1 MNRLRAFLVL
11 ASLLAFPGAAGAHG
25 GEDHGG
31 PQPAAASGASPD
43 GKRTASGQTNQ
54 FELLLKFA
62 PPAPGK
68 DESFAVFLADYA
80 TNAPIEN
87 AKIELELT
95 GPQSAKVTAE
105 PAGAPGTYHAVAK
118 LPPGSYALV
127 ATIEGGGQLDL
138 VDIPTIDLTPAAA
151 AASKVDEHAYAA
163 VPWTGI
169 AAGAGALVIIALALV
184 ILRRR
189 AARGRVPTSVALLL
203 LVLGLPVVA
212 RGHGGEDHGEPQPAK
227 SASPSVPAGSVYM
240 AKESQFLLG
249 VRTVVAREREM
260 EARVAAVG
268 RVIPR
273 IDAHAAI
280 AAPQPGRIVPMP
292 GRALPFIGD
301 KVKKGQALLVIEQT
315 LGAADTGAMKSQ
327 AIAAR
332 GAAAQARARRD
343 QAQRELERRRSLEG
357 VVAQKEIQQA
367 ELELELARRE
377 LELAEQQ
384 ASLFGGTGLQKIM
397 LTAPI
402 DGTIVEASVSIGEQV
417 AADQALYTI
426 IDPATL
432 WVEANVFETD
442 VPKIEQAGAA
452 DLRVDGYDAS
462 IVAKVYRIG
471 QIVDPTTRTVKVIL
485 TVDNG
490 KGTLRPGMFAEVAVA
505 AGQRATSL
513 AVPDAAVIE
522 EGGRRFVFV
531 HVAAEEFA
539 RREVLLGA
547 RDGDDWAVKSGLKKG
562 ERVVTQGTY
571 QLRTT
576 R

>member
-1 MNRLRAFLVL
+1 MSRLRAFLVL
-11 ASLLAFPGAAGAHG
+11 ASVLAFPSVAGAHG
-25 GEDHGG
+25 GEDHGE
-31 PQPAAASGASPD
+31 PQPVAASGASAD

-68 DESFAVFLADYA
+68 DASFAVFLADYA
-80 TNAPIEN
+80 TNAPVEN

-127 ATIEGGGQLDL
+127 ATIEGSGQLDL

-151 AASKVDEHAYAA
+151 TASKTDEHAHAA

-184 ILRRR
+184 IFRRR
-189 AARGRVPTSVALLL
+189 AARGRVPTSAALLL

-212 RGHGGEDHGEPQPAK
+212 RSHGGEDHGEPQPAK
-227 SASPSVPAGSVYM
+227 SGSPSVPAGSVYM

-280 AAPQPGRIVPMP
+280 AAPQPGRIVTMP

-332 GAAAQARARRD
+332 AAAAQARARRD

-367 ELELELARRE
+367 ELELELTRRE

-384 ASLFGGTGLQKIM
+384 TSLFGGTGLQRIT

-402 DGTIVEASVSIGEQV
+402 DGTIVEANVSIGEQV

-432 WVEANVFETD
+432 WVEASVFETD

-452 DLRVDGYDAS
+452 DIRVDGYDTAF
-462 IVAKVYRIG
+462 VGKVYRIG

-485 TVDNG
+485 MVDNA

-505 AGQRATSL
+505 AGQRATAL

-522 EGGRRFVFV
+522 ESGRRFVNV
-531 HVAAEEFA
+531 HVAPEEFA
-539 RREVLLGA
+539 RREVVLGA
-547 RDGDDWAVKSGLKKG
+547 RDVDDWAVKSGLKKG